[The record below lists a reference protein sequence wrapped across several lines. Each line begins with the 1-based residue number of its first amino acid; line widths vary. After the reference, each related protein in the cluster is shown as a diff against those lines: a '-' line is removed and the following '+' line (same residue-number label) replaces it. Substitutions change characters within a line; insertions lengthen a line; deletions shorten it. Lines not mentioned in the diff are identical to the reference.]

1 MGSTVRYF
9 LLAIAILLLVGG
21 CESDLARQVS
31 KYEKTRDYES
41 ARQLLQRTV
50 RNNPGN
56 AEAQFL
62 LGRLHMRQGNYE
74 EGVSALE
81 KSRDASARYVEQIEF
96 LKEKYAHEEF
106 RQGKE
111 AIESGSH
118 PDAIRHFRNVTR
130 IQPSNAV
137 AFRALGH
144 ARVQA
149 ERSDAAETAY
159 MRAVKLEPDIE
170 TLNNLSDLTFK
181 RGAYAKTIEYSQ
193 QALELLNQSE
203 DQAAQEIRAEVVKR
217 LAYAYLRA
225 DQFSEARKRFDEA
238 LQLSPSPELRRDYA
252 FALYN
257 NGEYKAALPHL
268 QQLSTNEKS
277 TDTVLHALGETY
289 LSLGR
294 NEDAAKVYLRLH
306 ERSPDDEDALQS
318 LIATYQRLGQD
329 GKAKEYYG
337 KLEKITSRENE

>member
-1 MGSTVRYF
+1 MNSTVRH
-9 LLAIAILLLVGG
+9 LLFAIPILLLVGG

-62 LGRLHMRQGNYE
+62 LGRLQMRQGNYE

-81 KSRDASARYVEQIEF
+81 KSSDASARYVEQIEF

-111 AIESGSH
+111 AIESGSD

-159 MRAVKLEPDIE
+159 KKAVNIEPDIE
-170 TLNNLSDLTFK
+170 TLNNLSALTFQ
-181 RGAYAKTIEYSQ
+181 RGAYAETINYSQ
-193 QALELLNQSE
+193 QALELMNQSE
-203 DQAAQEIRAEVVKR
+203 GETAQDTRAEVVKR
-217 LAYAYLRA
+217 LAYAHLRA

-238 LQLSPSPELRRDYA
+238 LQLAPSSDLRRDFA
-252 FALYN
+252 FALHN
-257 NGEYKAALPHL
+257 HDEYEEALPL
-268 QQLSTNEKS
+268 LRQLSEGGEE
-277 TDTVLHALGETY
+277 DDAVLHALGETL

-294 NEDAAKVYLRLH
+294 HEEAASTYLRLH
-306 ERSPDDEDALQS
+306 KRSPEDKDALQS
-318 LIATYQRLGQD
+318 LIVAYEELGQD
-329 GKAKEYYG
+329 KKASKYFS
-337 KLEKITSRENE
+337 KLENIASERD